1 MHNYKNIGLISGIVI
16 FIIMLCSPHPES
28 LSPEAWTVASI
39 AVLMAIWWAS
49 EAIPVF
55 ITSLLPVVLFPLLNI
70 APIKE
75 VTSPYAHPV
84 IFLLLGGFIIAS
96 TLERWNLHK
105 RLALMILNK
114 AGSNQQHIIAGFMIA
129 CALLSM
135 WISNTATTIMMLPI
149 AISLAA
155 FFSAKT
161 NHFSICLIL
170 AIAYSSSIGGMGTLI
185 GTPPNALF
193 AAYMSEHYNM
203 DIGFAKWMLIG
214 VPIVIVLIPLS
225 WFVMTRLIFKLDNHS
240 SNDSSDLIQNQLS
253 ELGHWSIAEKRTI
266 IVFIFVALCW
276 ITRPLLQNIELLSQL
291 NDTIIAI
298 VGAIILFIIPSGQ
311 QRDERL
317 LDWPTASKIPW
328 GVLLLFGGGMSLAKM
343 VNQTGLAAW
352 LGENLSFFTSFHLL
366 LFIFMLVALVVF
378 LTELT
383 SNTAT
388 TATLLPVMTG
398 IASSTNFDP
407 LLLCIPMTLAAS
419 CAFMLPVATAPNAII
434 FASGKVTIINMI
446 RTGFYLNI
454 LAMFVI
460 SLLVYFLL
468 QVITL

>member
-1 MHNYKNIGLISGIVI
+1 MHNYKNIGLILGIAI
-16 FIIMLCSPHPES
+16 FVIMLCLPHPQS
-28 LSPEAWTVASI
+28 LSPEAWKVA
-39 AVLMAIWWAS
+39 AVAILMAIWWS
-49 EAIPVF
+49 TEAIPVF
-55 ITSLLPVVLFPLLNI
+55 ITSLLPIALFPLLNI
-70 APIKE
+70 APTKD

-105 RLALMILNK
+105 RLALMILTK
-114 AGSNQQHIIAGFMIA
+114 AGNNQNHIIAGFMIA

-155 FFSAKT
+155 FFSNGKD
-161 NHFSICLIL
+161 NQFSICLIL

-214 VPIVIVLIPLS
+214 IPVVIVLIPLS
-225 WFVMTRLIFKLDNHS
+225 WYVMTRFIFKLNKQS
-240 SNDSSDLIQNQLS
+240 NNDSGDLIQQQLT
-253 ELGHWSIAEKRTI
+253 ELGNWSKAEKRTI
-266 IVFIFVALCW
+266 IVFFVVALCW
-276 ITRPLLQNIELLSQL
+276 MTRPLLQNIDALSQL
-291 NDTIIAI
+291 SDTKIAI
-298 VGAIILFIIPSGQ
+298 IGAIVLFLIPSGKK
-311 QRDERL
+311 DERL

-343 VNQTGLAAW
+343 VNKTGLATW

-366 LFIFMLVALVVF
+366 LFILLLVAFVVF

-388 TATLLPVMTG
+388 TATLLPVMAG
-398 IASSTNFDP
+398 IASASNFDP

-434 FASGKVTIINMI
+434 FASGKVTIMNMI
-446 RTGFYLNI
+446 KTGFYLNI
-454 LAMFVI
+454 VAMFAI